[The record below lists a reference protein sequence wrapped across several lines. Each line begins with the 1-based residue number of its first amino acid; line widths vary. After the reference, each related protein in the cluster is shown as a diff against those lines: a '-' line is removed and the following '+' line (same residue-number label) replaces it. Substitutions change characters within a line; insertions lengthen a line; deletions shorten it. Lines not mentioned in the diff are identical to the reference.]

1 MPFADNQLFFF
12 LLHWHSNCRSFAFF
26 YHSSI
31 LSISLLRFLYASP
44 TQQYSFLSRRMKDAI
59 QFSLGSCSS
68 TIASCLILCAMCVCA
83 AMKIYAQCVYITSS
97 SMVVRLV
104 GASICIQLCVWCLL
118 VGRERERERKQER
131 YIVVS
136 RDFHTVV
143 PVHISSKDK
152 GTGKEKEDDDD
163 EERNMIARR

>member
-1 MPFADNQLFFF
+1 
-12 LLHWHSNCRSFAFF
+12 
-26 YHSSI
+26 
-31 LSISLLRFLYASP
+31 
-44 TQQYSFLSRRMKDAI
+44 
-59 QFSLGSCSS
+59 
-68 TIASCLILCAMCVCA
+68 MCVCA